1 MLKFKLLHPE
11 LLRVLAG
18 AGHGSRVLLADA
30 NYPFATGARP
40 DVPRVYLN
48 LTPGV
53 LRVTDVLDVLV
64 HAIPVEAA
72 AVMVPDAGPEPAIF
86 EDFRSRLPEL
96 ALTKLGRFDFYAEAR
111 GPELALLIATAEE
124 RLYAN
129 LLLTIGVVA

>member
-11 LLRVLAG
+11 IIGALAR

-40 DVPRVYLN
+40 EVPRVYLN
-48 LTPGV
+48 LAPGL

-64 HAIPVEAA
+64 DAIPLESA
-72 AVMVPDAGPEPAIF
+72 AVMVPDAAPEPSIF
-86 EDFRSRLPEL
+86 AEFRARLPEVT
-96 ALTKLGRFDFYAEAR
+96 LTELRRAEFYAQAR
-111 GPELALLIATAEE
+111 GPDVALLIATGEE

-129 LLLTIGVVA
+129 LLLTIGVVT